1 MAQTRTLGTDN
12 RPSLT
17 EQKRK
22 RNTEKCENDSRVAF
36 TLLDIALLFEKK
48 KSHDSQ
54 RGHFSC

>member
-1 MAQTRTLGTDN
+1 MAQIRTLGTEN

-22 RNTEKCENDSRVAF
+22 RNKEMCENDSRVAF
-36 TLLDIALLFEKK
+36 TLLDITLLFEKK
-48 KSHDSQ
+48 TTHDLQ